1 MQGHQTRK
9 TKSPCQWAVR
19 WNSVER
25 PPDITAFRSCLPIL
39 LSLKGESSTSKKS
52 DSFFF
57 ISTLDLLGRGCDF
70 FTSENKEKTAFPL
83 FKIWFSFQS
92 PCINYRVP
100 GKRMSNIRNPSEAN
114 TSIIQTSNGLQDR
127 WEGKEYCIGSWER
140 SMLSFLTY
148 KISSKLPQWKLTI
161 SDLILLEL
169 CGFNAEFHSIQ
180 KNQVIKCPSDL
191 DTIGHCFLRL
201 PGHWIKQKHFP

>member
-1 MQGHQTRK
+1 MKFSRA
-9 TKSPCQWAVR
+9 SPRYYSFQKL
-19 WNSVER
+19 
-25 PPDITAFRSCLPIL
+25 PPNFTFFKGRIL
-39 LSLKGESSTSKKS
+39 YFKEKWFFFLSTL
-52 DSFFF
+52 DF

-70 FTSENKEKTAFPL
+70 STSGNKEKTAFPL

-100 GKRMSNIRNPSEAN
+100 GKRMSNIRNPSGAN

-127 WEGKEYCIGSWER
+127 WEGKEYCIGSWDR
-140 SMLSFLTY
+140 WTLSFLTY

-191 DTIGHCFLRL
+191 DTIGPCFLRL